1 VRPKAYLVCLTVL
14 GVATAGRAQTEVT
27 VQFPDAGERE
37 VWIQTGIPTS
47 APTGSL
53 RTGEASVQVPTA
65 GKKPTDTV
73 FVWDKKTGNL
83 ATRSFKQV
91 QADGSWTVA
100 ADAYKDLAVVKV
112 RVEHSG
118 QPVSAA
124 DVTLD
129 DGRKPQNSLIDP
141 SAKGEV
147 QFFDVK
153 PGSLKVTAKY
163 KANSGETKSVTQ
175 LLDAPLTHSDV
186 IPSLTISIADDVA
199 TAAAATGTAG
209 SPAPAPT
216 DAASTAPKT
225 ATKPAENGGNTIGS
239 IITYLVGLVFALGV
253 GYFLYKYATQNK
265 DLVESK
271 LKQMGVDIP
280 QPGDDLGPAPG
291 PLAPVAP
298 AKPEPP
304 QKIILDDA
312 APEPYSPYVASTP
325 ISAAVVTGEPKLYS
339 DAGDAMPLPEGE
351 TVVGRDVGLGLSLV
365 GESTV
370 SRRHATLVRSG
381 GQVTLNDQGS
391 TNGSFVNGVQ
401 VQGSRVLNTG
411 DSVQFGAVKFRY
423 EG

>member
-1 VRPKAYLVCLTVL
+1 M
-14 GVATAGRAQTEVT
+14 
-27 VQFPDAGERE
+27 
-37 VWIQTGIPTS
+37 
-47 APTGSL
+47 
-53 RTGEASVQVPTA
+53 QVPTV
-65 GKKPTDTV
+65 GKQPTDTV

-83 ATRSFKQV
+83 ASRSFKQV
-91 QADGSWTVA
+91 QADGSWTVS
-100 ADAYKDLAVVKV
+100 ADAFKDLAVVKV

-118 QPVSAA
+118 QPIAAA

-141 SAKGEV
+141 SANGEV

-153 PGSLKVTAKY
+153 PGSLKITAKY
-163 KANSGETKSVTQ
+163 KAKSGETKSVTQ
-175 LLDAPLTHSDV
+175 LLDAPLTHSEP

-199 TAAAATGTAG
+199 TAGAAAGVAG
-209 SPAPAPT
+209 SAPTGVTPTAPATGAPAPQ
-216 DAASTAPKT
+216 T
-225 ATKPAENGGNTIGS
+225 ATKPADSGGSAIGS
-239 IITYLVGLVFALGV
+239 IISYILGLAVAAGV
-253 GYFLYKYATQNK
+253 VYFLYRYATQNK

-280 QPGDDLGPAPG
+280 QPGDDPGPAPG
-291 PLAPVAP
+291 PLAPMAP

-312 APEPYSPYVASTP
+312 APEPYSPYVASAP
-325 ISAAVVTGEPKLYS
+325 LSAAVITGEPKLVS
-339 DAGDAMPLPEGE
+339 DTGDAMALPEGE

-370 SRRHATLVRSG
+370 SRRHATLVRVG

-401 VQGSRVLNTG
+401 VQGSRVLNPG
-411 DSVQFGAVKFRY
+411 DAVQFGAVRFRY